1 MVSEIFILK
10 PRWHDLGSESGV
22 MQNILLSGG
31 RGWLGE
37 SLVSALGMKSLY
49 LYLLDSVL
57 YLIFDFY
64 LVYFA
69 EDICMFGFT
78 LLAVGKFY

>member
-1 MVSEIFILK
+1 M
-10 PRWHDLGSESGV
+10 GSESGV

-37 SLVSALGMKSLY
+37 SLVSELGMDLLY

-57 YLIFDFY
+57 YLIFVFY
-64 LVYFA
+64 LVCFA